1 MKIKVDRV
9 EPKEQLSASG
19 MRKYYVYTG
28 DGDRHIAWVDWVKD
42 TAGKTLEVSVKENKF
57 RGNEYTVIWPTK
69 EAAGAEPAIPSEIA
83 IRSRIKAMAELS
95 SFTRAPED
103 KEPAGGRKLS
113 QDYWERRDRMMAKE
127 SALKSAS
134 EVWSTR
140 LSINPTEGGK
150 TDPLQLAREFYAW
163 IMGD

>member
-19 MRKYYVYTG
+19 KRKYYVYST
-28 DGDRHIAWVDWVKD
+28 DGDRHIAWGDWVKD
-42 TAGKTLEVSVKENKF
+42 TKGQTLDVSVKENKF

-69 EAAGAEPAIPSEIA
+69 ESVEAEPAVPSEIA
-83 IRSRIKAMAELS
+83 VRSRIKAMAEPS
-95 SFTRAPED
+95 SFVRASED
-103 KEPAGGRKLS
+103 KEPAGRKLS

-140 LSINPTEGGK
+140 LSINPTEGSK
-150 TDPLQLAREFYAW
+150 VDPLQLAREFYAW

>member
-19 MRKYYVYTG
+19 KRKYYVYTS
-28 DGDRHIAWVDWVKD
+28 DGDRRIAWGDWVKD
-42 TAGKTLEVSVKENKF
+42 AAGKTLDVSVKENQFK
-57 RGNEYTVIWPTK
+57 GKPYSVIWPAK
-69 EAAGAEPAIPSEIA
+69 EAIDAREAAVPSEIA
-83 IRSRIKAMAELS
+83 IRSRIKAMAEPPFAEAS
-95 SFTRAPED
+95 ED
-103 KEPAGGRKLS
+103 KPERGIGKQSRE
-113 QDYWERRDRMMAKE
+113 YWERRDRMMAKE

-140 LSINPTEGGK
+140 LSINPTEGSK
-150 TDPLQLAREFYAW
+150 KDPLDLAREFYAW